1 MQVQSLGRQED
12 PLKQKMATQS
22 NILAWKIPWTEEPY
36 FLNLFRLRTQILEP
50 VCFSLLFTAKLYD
63 WANLSN
69 RLVSGEQAVA
79 APTPRA
85 GPGDTYV
92 QSRSARLGGVRPV
105 RRLVLQGV
113 HVLCHFHIFSHY
125 LKILAKP
132 KNRLYF
138 AQPILFICV
147 LLSCLSSPFSV
158 GKSLAF
164 DSLIR
169 GALFILPL
177 FSFYVPWS
185 SKPKLK

>member
-1 MQVQSLGRQED
+1 MIGLISPSVLCQESRQWQH
-12 PLKQKMATQS
+12 PHRGQG
-22 NILAWKIPWTEEPY
+22 
-36 FLNLFRLRTQILEP
+36 LE
-50 VCFSLLFTAKLYD
+50 T
-63 WANLSN
+63 
-69 RLVSGEQAVA
+69 
-79 APTPRA
+79 PTC
-85 GPGDTYV
+85 
-92 QSRSARLGGVRPV
+92 SARSTRVGGVRPV